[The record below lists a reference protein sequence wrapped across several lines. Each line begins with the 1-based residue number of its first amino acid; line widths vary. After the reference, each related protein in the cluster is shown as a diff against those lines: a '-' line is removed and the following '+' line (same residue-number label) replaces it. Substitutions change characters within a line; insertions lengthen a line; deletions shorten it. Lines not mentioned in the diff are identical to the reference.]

1 MAASSEGA
9 WAGDEFKPKP
19 APIDQARCKA
29 MGEGFYA
36 VAGSNTCVKISGYIG
51 TGVVFASPV
60 RVTPPI
66 AGPSARHDRWR
77 ARHRATHAHW
87 DPRARPA
94 LAFLLDR
101 CWAYLWWCDSLF
113 IFYKKQIK
121 IFTKIVNYCK
131 NYQII

>member
-19 APIDQARCKA
+19 APSDQARCKA

-66 AGPSARHDRWR
+66 AGPSARHDTSFFEKGAGVSLE
-77 ARHRATHAHW
+77 ARFDTELGPGRLYVQVG
-87 DPRARPA
+87 R
-94 LAFLLDR
+94 
-101 CWAYLWWCDSLF
+101 DSF
-113 IFYKKQIK
+113 
-121 IFTKIVNYCK
+121 NR
-131 NYQII
+131 